1 MGEENEHRITYCGLY
16 CGDCFGRKGTIAD
29 LARDLRKELRD
40 AHFDK
45 TAESLADIPF
55 FKEYK
60 HYKECYD
67 VLGAMVRFRCHKV
80 CKDGGGSPF
89 CKIRKCCEKKGIDG
103 CWECVEFEAC
113 EKLDFIAESHGDAP
127 LNNLRTLKKKGPKE
141 FVCGKRQWYS
151 PPKKNKEKWAR
162 RDLNSRPTGYQP
174 VAPTDLSYG
183 PRC

>member
-1 MGEENEHRITYCGLY
+1 MEETNMGEENEHLITYCGLY
-16 CGDCFGRKGTIAD
+16 CGDCFGRKGTIPD

-45 TAESLADIPF
+45 TAESLADVPF

-80 CKDGGGSPF
+80 CKDGGGPPF
-89 CKIRKCCEKKGIDG
+89 CKIRKCCQKKGIDG

-127 LNNLRTLKKKGPKE
+127 LNNLRNLKKKGPKE
-141 FVCGKRQWYS
+141 FVCGKRQWYA
-151 PPKKNKEKWAR
+151 PPKK
-162 RDLNSRPTGYQP
+162 
-174 VAPTDLSYG
+174 
-183 PRC
+183 